1 MKYKFDKC
9 AMRLYAV
16 TDRTWVGDK
25 TLLWQVEQALEGGV
39 TCVQIR
45 EKDMEAEAFL
55 HEAIQMKALCD
66 RYNVPL
72 IINDNVEIAIKSGAS
87 GVHVGQGDMPI
98 AEVRRLAGDNLIVG
112 VSARTVEQ
120 ALAAQE
126 GGADYLGVGAVFGT
140 TTKLD
145 ARPIERE
152 TLEAICKAVD
162 IPIVAIGGVNK
173 ENIPLLKGSGVDG
186 VAVVS
191 AIFAADD
198 IKGRCVELRE
208 LSEKM
213 VRTD

>member
-1 MKYKFDKC
+1 MSKYNFSEKN
-9 AMRLYAV
+9 MRLYAV

-25 TLLWQVEQALEGGV
+25 SLLWQVEQALQGGV

-45 EKDMEAEAFL
+45 EKDLDAEAFL
-55 HEAIQMKALCD
+55 AEAAAMKELCD

-72 IINDNVEIAIKSGAS
+72 IINDNVEIAVKVGAA
-87 GVHVGQGDMPI
+87 GVHVGQGDTPI
-98 AEVRRLAGDNLIVG
+98 DEVRRIAGDDIIVG

-120 ALAAQE
+120 AKAAQA

-152 TLEAICKAVD
+152 TLMAICDAVD
-162 IPIVAIGGVNK
+162 IPIVAIGGVSK
-173 ENIPLLKGSGVDG
+173 DNILQLKGTGVDG

-191 AIFAADD
+191 AIFAAEN
-198 IKGRCVELRE
+198 IKGRCEELRSLTE
-208 LSEKM
+208 EM
-213 VRTD
+213 VR

>member
-1 MKYKFDKC
+1 MSKHNFSEKN
-9 AMRLYAV
+9 MRLYAV

-25 TLLWQVEQALEGGV
+25 SLLWQVEQALQGGV

-45 EKDMEAEAFL
+45 EKDLDAEVFLAEA
-55 HEAIQMKALCD
+55 AAMKELCD

-72 IINDNVEIAIKSGAS
+72 IINDNVEIAVKVGAA
-87 GVHVGQGDMPI
+87 GVHVGQGDTPI
-98 AEVRRLAGDNLIVG
+98 DEVRRIAGDDIIVG

-120 ALAAQE
+120 AKAAQA

-152 TLEAICKAVD
+152 TLKAICDAVD
-162 IPIVAIGGVNK
+162 IPIVAIGGVSK
-173 ENIPLLKGSGVDG
+173 DNILQLKGTGVDG

-191 AIFAADD
+191 AIFAAEN
-198 IKGRCVELRE
+198 IKGRCEELRRLTE
-208 LSEKM
+208 EM
-213 VRTD
+213 VR

>member
-1 MKYKFDKC
+1 MSKYNFSEKN
-9 AMRLYAV
+9 MRLYAV
-16 TDRTWVGDK
+16 TDRAWVGDK

-45 EKDMEAEAFL
+45 EKDLDADAFL
-55 HEAIQMKALCD
+55 EEAIAMKELCD

-72 IINDNVEIAIKSGAS
+72 IINDNVDIAVKIGAA
-87 GVHVGQGDMPI
+87 GVHVGQGDTPVE
-98 AEVRRLAGDNLIVG
+98 EVRRIAGDDIIVG

-120 ALAAQE
+120 AKAAAA

-152 TLEAICKAVD
+152 TLKAICDAVD
-162 IPIVAIGGVNK
+162 IPIVAIGGVSK
-173 ENIPLLKGSGVDG
+173 DNILQLKGTGVDG

-191 AIFAADD
+191 AIFAAEN
-198 IKGRCVELRE
+198 IKSRCEELRSLTDE
-208 LSEKM
+208 M
-213 VRTD
+213 VK

>member
-1 MKYKFDKC
+1 MSKYNFSEKN
-9 AMRLYAV
+9 MRLYAV

-25 TLLWQVEQALEGGV
+25 SLLWQVEQALQGGV

-45 EKDMEAEAFL
+45 EKDLDAEAFL
-55 HEAIQMKALCD
+55 AEATAMKELCD

-72 IINDNVEIAIKSGAS
+72 IINDNVEIAVKVGAA
-87 GVHVGQGDMPI
+87 GVHVGQGDTPI
-98 AEVRRLAGDNLIVG
+98 DEVRRIAGDDIIVG

-120 ALAAQE
+120 AKAAQA

-152 TLEAICKAVD
+152 TLMAICDAVD
-162 IPIVAIGGVNK
+162 IPIVAIGGVSK
-173 ENIPLLKGSGVDG
+173 DNILQLKGTRVDG

-191 AIFAADD
+191 AIFAAEN
-198 IKGRCVELRE
+198 IKGRCEELRSLTE
-208 LSEKM
+208 EM
-213 VRTD
+213 VR